1 MVSETLSSTAR
12 TAESVVRNLM
22 SPDLSHCW
30 ISPQTLRLSG
40 GRGVVKRGQQ
50 AHAVWGGR
58 GEGGG
63 TEVSRLVPPGCK
75 DVGCVSS
82 DRRGCLH
89 SGTPFHVISRGSDH
103 GYAMT

>member
-82 DRRGCLH
+82 DRH
-89 SGTPFHVISRGSDH
+89 PFIQARLSTLSAVALTT
-103 GYAMT
+103 AMP